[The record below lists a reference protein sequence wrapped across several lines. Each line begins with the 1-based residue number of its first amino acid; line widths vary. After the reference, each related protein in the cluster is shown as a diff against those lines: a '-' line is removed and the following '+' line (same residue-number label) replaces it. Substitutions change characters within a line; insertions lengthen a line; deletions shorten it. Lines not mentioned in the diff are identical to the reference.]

1 MIVIETLAFTRRVM
15 ALMSD
20 DEYTAMQ
27 WFLRFK
33 PDAGDIIRRTG
44 GARKVRWRK
53 KGQGKR
59 GGLRVIYFN
68 HVEKDTLWMLAL
80 YEKKEKEDLSKSDKE
95 VIKQLIQEITK

>member
-15 ALMSD
+15 ALLSD

-33 PDAGDIIRRTG
+33 PDAGDVIQGAG

-59 GGLRVIYFN
+59 GGLRAIYF
-68 HVEKDTLWMLAL
+68 HHAEKDTLWMLAL

>member
-1 MIVIETLAFTRRVM
+1 MVVIETLAFTRRVTV
-15 ALMSD
+15 LLSD

-33 PDAGDIIRRTG
+33 PDAGDIIQRTG

-59 GGLRVIYFN
+59 GGLRIVYF
-68 HVEKDTLWMLAL
+68 HHAEKDTLWMLAL
-80 YEKKEKEDLSKSDKE
+80 YEKKAKEDLSESDKE

>member
-15 ALMSD
+15 ALLQD

-33 PDAGDIIRRTG
+33 PDAGDIIQRTG

-59 GGLRVIYFN
+59 GGLRVIYFH
-68 HVEKDTLWMLAL
+68 HVEKDTICGCWLFMR
-80 YEKKEKEDLSKSDKE
+80 KKQKKIYQNPTRRLSNN
-95 VIKQLIQEITK
+95 

>member
-1 MIVIETLAFTRRVM
+1 MVVIETLAFTRRVTV
-15 ALMSD
+15 LLSD

-33 PDAGDIIRRTG
+33 PDAGDIIQHTG

-59 GGLRVIYFN
+59 GGLRIIYF
-68 HVEKDTLWMLAL
+68 HHAAKDNLWMLAL
-80 YEKKEKEDLSKSDKE
+80 YEKKAKEDLSESDKE

>member
-1 MIVIETLAFTRRVM
+1 MIVVETLAFTRRVV

-44 GARKVRWRK
+44 GARKVRWGK
-53 KGQGKR
+53 KVQGKR
-59 GGLRVIYFN
+59 GGLRVIYF
-68 HVEKDTLWMLAL
+68 HHTKKDTLWMLAL
-80 YEKKEKEDLSKSDKE
+80 YEKKEKENLSESDRKI
-95 VIKQLIQEITK
+95 IKQLIQEITK

>member
-1 MIVIETLAFTRRVM
+1 VIETLAFNRRVM
-15 ALMSD
+15 ALLSD

-33 PDAGDIIRRTG
+33 PDAGDIIQSTG

-59 GGLRVIYFN
+59 GGLRVIYFH
-68 HVEKDTLWMLAL
+68 HVEKGTLWMLAL
-80 YEKKEKEDLSKSDKE
+80 YEKKTKEDLSESDKE
-95 VIKQLIQEITK
+95 VIKKLIQEITK